1 MEDAAAITPASAPE
15 RRLGQRFRRV
25 GWLGFWLQIVLGGVP
40 VVLGT
45 WFYLLSPNVNMPG
58 GRLPLVS
65 LLAMT
70 VLLILVFTTILF
82 FYYTRVG
89 RRLEA
94 GTSRWT
100 RPRLKG
106 LVRMGLAASGISV
119 LFSSVVMI
127 GEITHML
134 LTFLEFPQGGVPVI
148 QTTVADSTWI
158 SALDVLSLLAL
169 SLSVSA
175 EIVILGLGLWLMY
188 WLTRA
193 APAVAPAADGARSA
207 TTSAMPEL
215 AA

>member
-1 MEDAAAITPASAPE
+1 MHDVDAMQLVSAPE

-25 GWLGFWLQIVLGGVP
+25 GWLGFWVQVVLGAVP
-40 VVLGT
+40 VALGT

-58 GRLPLVS
+58 GRFPLVS
-65 LLAMT
+65 ILAMC
-70 VLLILVFTTILF
+70 VLLILLFTTVLF

-89 RRLEA
+89 RRLEE

-106 LVRMGLAASGISV
+106 LVRFGLAASGISV

-169 SLSVSA
+169 SLSISA

-188 WLTRA
+188 WLTRPA
-193 APAVAPAADGARSA
+193 PVEAPASHETAG
-207 TTSAMPEL
+207 AMPEP
-215 AA
+215 AV